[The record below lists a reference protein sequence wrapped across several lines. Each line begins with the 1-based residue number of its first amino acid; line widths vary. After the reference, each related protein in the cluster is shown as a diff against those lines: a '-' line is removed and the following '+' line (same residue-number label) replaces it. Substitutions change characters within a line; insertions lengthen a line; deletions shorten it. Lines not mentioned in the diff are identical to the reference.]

1 MAYLK
6 AEKEVSHMEIEMPL
20 SVKVSVAED
29 RANIN
34 DIVKAIGRT
43 LQEIGVHLLKQVLK
57 QWEERI
63 VAALCAGVVT
73 VGHRRKGRRGR
84 DCQGRK
90 GWIRKGETGRERGFT
105 TLLGEVKLRLREV
118 KCRGCGARLRPL
130 LGWLGLAPYQREEM
144 GIKQK
149 GIDLAVD
156 LSYRRGSRQLE
167 NLGGVRV
174 SRARLNS
181 WVKGTEMELD
191 ISLEDWPK
199 SIYADG
205 TGYHRQDGTQG
216 QVKLVLI
223 KGFSG
228 KVDGV
233 KVYVD
238 RSWEEIGRELKT
250 QLGEERL
257 RGSVLL
263 SDGEEAIE
271 KNLLVEGMEYQRCQW
286 HGWKDLGYML
296 WAEGMSKEER
306 EIIVSQLRKLTI
318 ALPFEERA
326 AADEDRE
333 EIGEKLS
340 KVKASLEEMVAYL
353 KSKGYLK
360 ASGYLHR
367 AGEKLFTYVGLWLG
381 RGIQVGKTTDIME
394 RTMREVA
401 RRAKRI
407 GASWG
412 DLGLLAILKFLLKR
426 YFDEE
431 GYRRQWDRYYNPGAC
446 QATLIVSQAVQS

>member
-1 MAYLK
+1 
-6 AEKEVSHMEIEMPL
+6 
-20 SVKVSVAED
+20 
-29 RANIN
+29 
-34 DIVKAIGRT
+34 
-43 LQEIGVHLLKQVLK
+43 
-57 QWEERI
+57 
-63 VAALCAGVVT
+63 
-73 VGHRRKGRRGR
+73 
-84 DCQGRK
+84 
-90 GWIRKGETGRERGFT
+90 
-105 TLLGEVKLRLREV
+105 
-118 KCRGCGARLRPL
+118 
-130 LGWLGLAPYQREEM
+130 M

-167 NLGGVRV
+167 NLEGVKV

-181 WVKGTEMELD
+181 WVKGTGMELD

-199 SIYADG
+199 LIYADG
-205 TGYHRQDGTQG
+205 TGYHRQDGTGG

-238 RSWEEIGRELKT
+238 RSWEDIGRELKS
-250 QLGEERL
+250 QLGEDRL
-257 RGSVLL
+257 KGSVLL
-263 SDGEEAIE
+263 SDGEETIE
-271 KNLLVEGMEYQRCQW
+271 KNLLVAGMEHQRCQW
-286 HGWKDLGYML
+286 HSWKDLGYML
-296 WAEGMSKEER
+296 WVEGMSKEER
-306 EIIVSQLRKLTI
+306 GIIVSQLRKLNI

-326 AADEDRE
+326 AADEDKE
-333 EIGEKLS
+333 EIGARLS
-340 KVKASLEEMVAYL
+340 NVKSSLKEMVAYL

-367 AGEKLFTYVGLWLG
+367 AGEKLFTYVELWLG
-381 RGIQVGKTTDIME
+381 SGIQMGKTTNIME

-401 RRAKRI
+401 RRVKRI

-426 YFDEE
+426 YFDKE
-431 GYRRQWDRYYNPGAC
+431 GYLETVGP
-446 QATLIVSQAVQS
+446 LL

>member
-1 MAYLK
+1 
-6 AEKEVSHMEIEMPL
+6 MEIEIPL
-20 SVKVSVAED
+20 SVKINVAEEK
-29 RANIN
+29 ANIN
-34 DIVKAIGRT
+34 DIVKAIGQV
-43 LQEIGVHLLKQVLK
+43 LQETGVHVVEQVLK
-57 QWEERI
+57 EWEERI
-63 VAALCAGVVT
+63 VVALCAGVAT
-73 VGHRRKGRRGR
+73 VRHRRKGRRGR
-84 DCQGRK
+84 ECQGRK

-105 TLLGEVKLRLREV
+105 TLLGEVKLRLKEV

-144 GIKQK
+144 GIKEK

-167 NLGGVRV
+167 NLRGVKV
-174 SRARLNS
+174 SRSRLNS
-181 WVKGTEMELD
+181 WVKGTDVELD

-199 SIYADG
+199 LIYADG
-205 TGYHRQDGTQG
+205 TGYHRQDGTGG

-223 KGFSG
+223 RGFSG
-228 KVDGV
+228 KVNGV
-233 KVYVD
+233 QVYVD
-238 RSWEEIGRELKT
+238 RSWEEIGRELKS

-257 RGSVLL
+257 RGCVLL

-271 KNLLVEGMEYQRCQW
+271 KNLLVEGMEHQRCQW

-306 EIIVSQLRKLTI
+306 VVIVSQLRKLTI
-318 ALPFEERA
+318 ALPFEEKTA
-326 AADEDRE
+326 EDEDKE
-333 EIGEKLS
+333 EIRGKLS
-340 KVKASLEEMVAYL
+340 DVKASLEEMVAYL
-353 KSKGYLK
+353 TSKGYLK

-367 AGEKLFTYVGLWLG
+367 AGEKLFTYVEQWLG
-381 RGIQVGKTTDIME
+381 RGIQVGKTTDIIE
-394 RTMREVA
+394 RTMREIA

-426 YFDEE
+426 YFDKE
-431 GYRRQWDRYYNPGAC
+431 GYQRQWAHYYNPGAC
-446 QATLIVSQAVQS
+446 QATLVVSKAVIS

>member
-1 MAYLK
+1 
-6 AEKEVSHMEIEMPL
+6 MEIEIPL

-29 RANIN
+29 KANIN
-34 DIVKAIGRT
+34 DIVKAIGQV
-43 LQEIGVHLLKQVLK
+43 LQETGVYLLKQVLK
-57 QWEERI
+57 EWEERI
-63 VAALCAGVVT
+63 IAAFCAGMASVR
-73 VGHRRKGRRGR
+73 HRRKGRRGR
-84 DCQGRK
+84 DCEGRK

-130 LGWLGLAPYQREEM
+130 LGWLGFAPYQREEI

-156 LSYRRGSRQLE
+156 LSYRRGARQIESLS
-167 NLGGVRV
+167 GVRV
-174 SRARLNS
+174 SRTRLNS
-181 WVKGTEMELD
+181 WVKGTEIELD
-191 ISLEDWPK
+191 LSLEDWPK
-199 SIYADG
+199 LIYADG
-205 TGYHRQDGTQG
+205 TGYHHQDGTGG
-216 QVKLVLI
+216 QIKLVLI
-223 KGFSG
+223 KGFTG

-238 RSWEEIGRELKT
+238 RSWEEIGMELKS

-257 RGSVLL
+257 RGCVLL

-271 KNLLVEGMEYQRCQW
+271 KNLLVEGMEHQRCQW

-306 EIIVSQLRKLTI
+306 GIIVSQLRKLTI
-318 ALPFEERA
+318 VLPFEERA
-326 AADEDRE
+326 VADEDRE

-340 KVKASLEEMVAYL
+340 GVKASLEEMVAYL

-367 AGEKLFTYVGLWLG
+367 AGEKLFTYVEQWLV
-381 RGIQVGKTTDIME
+381 RGIQVGKTTGIIE

-412 DLGLLAILKFLLKR
+412 DIGLLAILKFLLKR
-426 YFDEE
+426 YFDKE
-431 GYRRQWDRYYNPGAC
+431 GYQRQWDRYYNPGAC
-446 QATLIVSQAVQS
+446 QATLIVSQAVKS

>member
-6 AEKEVSHMEIEMPL
+6 VQKEASHMEIEIPL
-20 SVKVSVAED
+20 SVKISVAED
-29 RANIN
+29 KANIN
-34 DIVKAIGRT
+34 DIVKAIGRV
-43 LQEIGVHLLKQVLK
+43 LQETGVHLLKQVLK

-63 VAALCAGVVT
+63 VAAFCAGVAT
-73 VGHRRKGRRGR
+73 VEHRRKGRRGR
-84 DCQGRK
+84 ACQGRQ
-90 GWIRKGETGRERGFT
+90 GWIRKGETRRERGFT

-156 LSYRRGSRQLE
+156 LSYRRGSRQME

-174 SRARLNS
+174 SRGRLNS
-181 WVKGTEMELD
+181 WVKGTEMEMD

-199 SIYADG
+199 LIYADG

-238 RSWEEIGRELKT
+238 RRWEEIGRELKS

-257 RGSVLL
+257 RGCVLL

-271 KNLLVEGMEYQRCQW
+271 KNLLVEGMEHQRCQW

-306 EIIVSQLRKLTI
+306 AIIVSQLKKMTI

-326 AADEDRE
+326 AAHEDRE

-360 ASGYLHR
+360 ASVYLHR
-367 AGEKLFTYVGLWLG
+367 AGEKLFTYVGVWLG
-381 RGIQVGKTTDIME
+381 KGIQVGKTTDIME

-426 YFDEE
+426 YFDKE
-431 GYRRQWDRYYNPGAC
+431 GYQRQWDRYYNPGAC
-446 QATLIVSQAVQS
+446 QATLITAQAVKS

>member
-1 MAYLK
+1 MAYLRS
-6 AEKEVSHMEIEMPL
+6 KEVSHMEIEIPL

-29 RANIN
+29 KANIN
-34 DIVKAIGRT
+34 DIVKAIGQV
-43 LQEIGVHLLKQVLK
+43 LQETGVYLLKQVLK
-57 QWEERI
+57 EWEERI
-63 VAALCAGVVT
+63 VAAFCAGMAT
-73 VGHRRKGRRGR
+73 VRHRRKGRRGR
-84 DCQGRK
+84 DCEGRK

-105 TLLGEVKLRLREV
+105 SLLGEVKLRLREV

-130 LGWLGLAPYQREEM
+130 LGWLGFAPYQREEI

-156 LSYRRGSRQLE
+156 LSYRRGARQIESLS
-167 NLGGVRV
+167 GVRV
-174 SRARLNS
+174 SRTRLNS
-181 WVKGTEMELD
+181 WVKGTEIELD
-191 ISLEDWPK
+191 LSLEDWPK
-199 SIYADG
+199 LIYADG
-205 TGYHRQDGTQG
+205 TGYHRQDGTGG
-216 QVKLVLI
+216 QIKLVLI
-223 KGFSG
+223 KGFTG

-238 RSWEEIGRELKT
+238 RSWEEIGIELKS

-257 RGSVLL
+257 RGCVLL

-271 KNLLVEGMEYQRCQW
+271 KNLLVEGMEHQRCQW

-306 EIIVSQLRKLTI
+306 GIIVSQLRKLTI
-318 ALPFEERA
+318 TLPFEERA
-326 AADEDRE
+326 VADEDRE

-340 KVKASLEEMVAYL
+340 GVKASLEEMVAYL
-353 KSKGYLK
+353 NSKGYLK

-367 AGEKLFTYVGLWLG
+367 AGEKLFTYVEQWLG
-381 RGIQVGKTTDIME
+381 RGIQVGKTTGIIE

-426 YFDEE
+426 YFDKE
-431 GYRRQWDRYYNPGAC
+431 GYQRQWDRYYNPGAC
-446 QATLIVSQAVQS
+446 QATLIVSQAV